1 MVSIAVYSF
10 IRWIFV
16 DREVAQAKKR
26 TEKQW
31 GLIYPLNLGTR
42 RGYFLLRIFSGL
54 QKCKPISVRMMN
66 HPITWIIIERFLN
79 LYHSNPLSHN

>member
-54 QKCKPISVRMMN
+54 QKCKPISARMMN
-66 HPITWIIIERFLN
+66 HPQG
-79 LYHSNPLSHN
+79 SS

>member
-54 QKCKPISVRMMN
+54 
-66 HPITWIIIERFLN
+66 
-79 LYHSNPLSHN
+79 